1 MPSTVRA
8 TKTTAF
14 ENICAVPFTQIHGRP
29 SQSDYKIL
37 KHEAATLASK
47 VEDITY
53 TCSCN
58 AANGDEFG
66 LLAKILGLKKYYH
79 QTGIDTYVDE
89 GKPDTYD
96 LAITG
101 AMPTH
106 TQKQLEVEWE
116 RTCTCWYI

>member
-1 MPSTVRA
+1 MPSTMQA

-14 ENICAVPFTQIHGRP
+14 ENVRAIPFTRIHGHP
-29 SQSDYKIL
+29 SWSNSEIL
-37 KHEAATLASK
+37 KNKAATLASK

-53 TCSCN
+53 VWSCD
-58 AANGDEFG
+58 AATRDKYG
-66 LLAKILGLKKYYH
+66 LLAKILGLDKYDH
-79 QTGIDTYVDE
+79 QTDINTYVDE

-106 TQKQLEVEWE
+106 MQK
-116 RTCTCWYI
+116 